1 MPGAAEVLFYWAQK
15 GYLWDIFNTEK
26 NKVNWKF
33 ENVIYDLTFAP
44 FSVL

>member
-1 MPGAAEVLFYWAQK
+1 MRYFQDG
-15 GYLWDIFNTEK
+15 K